1 MSQNQTLSFAIIGSG
16 PAGYYAAEA
25 LSKATSDDRPVEVD
39 VIDQL
44 PTPFGLI
51 RAGVAPDHQSI
62 KNVAKRYEKTAMQD
76 NVRFLGNVSIGKD
89 VQIDELMEIY
99 DAVILAIGASAS
111 RKLNID
117 GADKPGV
124 IGSAE
129 FVGWYNSHPHHADL
143 KPKLN
148 IDSAVIIG
156 NGNVAVD
163 VCRILAKTA
172 EEMVDTDL
180 ARYAGEI
187 IHATPIKTIWML
199 GRRGPMEAK
208 FTPKELSELGEL
220 NQCVTI
226 TKPEQLPD
234 DIPADTPPKEQGVK
248 KKILGHLKDFSR
260 PCPRKTQT
268 LNIEFYASPVEIL
281 GTDTVEGIRLERTR
295 VENGRTI
302 GTGHFF
308 DIPCQLIIPC
318 IGYRTIPIEGV
329 PFDKDKGHFHNQE
342 GHVRDNLYV
351 TGWAR
356 RGPSGTIGTNRP
368 DAQEVA
374 ARVLGETIPN
384 AQNARQK
391 MDELLKS
398 RAVSFVSFRDWQKI
412 DAAELA
418 AAKDTAPREKFAT
431 IDTMLK
437 TISQNSG

>member
-1 MSQNQTLSFAIIGSG
+1 MSENHTLSIAVIGSG

-25 LSKATSDDRPVEVD
+25 LSKASSDERPVEVD

-89 VQIDELMEIY
+89 VQIEELMTIY

-117 GADKPGV
+117 GADKQGV

-129 FVGWYNSHPHHADL
+129 FVGWYNSHPHHAEL

-163 VCRILAKTA
+163 VCRILAKTT
-172 EEMVDTDL
+172 EEMAETDL
-180 ARYAGEI
+180 AHYAGKT
-187 IHATPIKTIWML
+187 IHATPIETIWMF

-220 NQCVTI
+220 KQCVTI

-234 DIPADTPPKEQGVK
+234 DIPADTLPKEQGVK
-248 KKILGHLKDFSR
+248 KKILGHLKEFSTPR
-260 PCPRKTQT
+260 PAKIQT
-268 LNIEFYASPVEIL
+268 LNIEFYASPVSVIGNER
-281 GTDTVEGIRLERTR
+281 VEGIRMERTR
-295 VENGRTI
+295 VEDGRTL

-308 DIPCQLIIPC
+308 DVPCQLIIPC
-318 IGYRTIPIEGV
+318 IGYRTVPIEGV
-329 PFDKDKGHFHNQE
+329 PFDTDAGHFRNTD

-374 ARVLGETIPN
+374 ARVIEEIKPKAN
-384 AQNARQK
+384 NARQK
-391 MDELLKS
+391 IDDLLQKRHIS
-398 RAVSFVSFRDWQKI
+398 HVSFRDWQKI

-418 AAKDTAPREKFAT
+418 AAKYTAPREKFAT

-437 TISQNSG
+437 TISEN